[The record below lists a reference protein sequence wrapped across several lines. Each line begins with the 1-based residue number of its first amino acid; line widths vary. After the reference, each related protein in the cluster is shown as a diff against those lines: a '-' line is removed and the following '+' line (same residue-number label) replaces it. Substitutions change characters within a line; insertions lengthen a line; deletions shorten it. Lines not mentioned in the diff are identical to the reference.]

1 MRRIGLSLVFALTGS
16 MFTGVAFGQAMTE
29 FGAAA
34 AGGSIGAAGG
44 KSLSNGISSIFG
56 KVDQQMGKA
65 AKADTPAMTVAPGV
79 PKDANGGVPLPPAP
93 SATAPV
99 SAPVSRTP
107 VRRDPDPPQ
116 AAVQIPFAV
125 GVLSDALP
133 SQPPPPPPTMSP
145 DDLKTVTTGMS
156 RTDVLKLGIPSSR
169 ITTFEDGHL
178 VESYSYR
185 DNHQRFGGVKLTD
198 GVVSNVQSQ

>member
-1 MRRIGLSLVFALTGS
+1 MRRIAFSVVLTGCVFAGS
-16 MFTGVAFGQAMTE
+16 AFGQAMTE

-44 KSLSNGISSIFG
+44 RSLSNGISSIFG

-65 AKADTPAMTVAPGV
+65 AKADAPAMTVAPGV
-79 PKDANGGVPLPPAP
+79 PKDGGVPLPPAP
-93 SATAPV
+93 V
-99 SAPVSRTP
+99 GVPVSRTP
-107 VRRDPDPPQ
+107 VRRQAEPAQ
-116 AAVQIPFAV
+116 AAVQVPFPV

-133 SQPPPPPPTMSP
+133 AQPPPPPPTMSP
-145 DDLKTVTTGMS
+145 EDFKNLTTGMS
-156 RTDVLKLGIPSSR
+156 RADVLKLGIPSSR

-185 DNHQRFGGVKLTD
+185 ENHQRFGGLKLTD
-198 GVVSNVQSQ
+198 GVVSSVQAQ

>member
-1 MRRIGLSLVFALTGS
+1 MGRVALCVVLTGS
-16 MFTGVAFGQAMTE
+16 VFAGASFGQAMTE

-44 KSLSNGISSIFG
+44 KSLSNGINSIFG

-65 AKADTPAMTVAPGV
+65 AKADAPAMTVAPGV
-79 PKDANGGVPLPPAP
+79 PKNADGGVPLPPPA
-93 SATAPV
+93 AV

-107 VRRDPDPPQ
+107 VRREPDPPQ
-116 AAVQIPFAV
+116 AAVQIPFTV

-133 SQPPPPPPTMSP
+133 SEPLPPPPAMSP
-145 DDLKTVTTGMS
+145 EDLKTVTTGMS
-156 RTDVLKLGIPSSR
+156 RADLLRLGIPSSK
-169 ITTFEDGHL
+169 ITTIEDGHM

-185 DNHQRFGGVKLTD
+185 ENHQRFGGVKLTD
-198 GVVSNVQSQ
+198 GVVTSVQAQ